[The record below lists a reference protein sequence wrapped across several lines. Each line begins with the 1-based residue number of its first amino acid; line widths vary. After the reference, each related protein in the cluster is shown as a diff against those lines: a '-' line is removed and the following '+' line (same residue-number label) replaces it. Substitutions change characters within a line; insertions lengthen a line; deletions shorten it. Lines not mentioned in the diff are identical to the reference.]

1 MASKST
7 ASPTWP
13 PVLAALLLLGG
24 TMLLFLMLRTA
35 PNQNRWTA
43 FCESIGTSLEGRPL
57 DCYRFGSGAKVVFL
71 SASIHGSEGAGT
83 PLAHQLMDWLE
94 GNPSAI
100 AGVTVWVMPVTN
112 PDGLAAGRRFNA
124 RGVDLNRNF
133 PASNRE
139 EEQRFG
145 PTPLSEPESAA
156 LFEFIG
162 RIQPAAILA
171 IHQPLNCVDYD
182 GPDSA
187 RVLAKRFS
195 RLSGLKLE
203 KLGARPGSLGAW
215 FGETLGRPIVTVEL
229 PRQMIEDPGRLWK
242 KYGPG
247 LIDFISAVREFP
259 AVRPFPK

>member
-1 MASKST
+1 MAMKST

-24 TMLLFLMLRTA
+24 TMLLFLVLRTA
-35 PNQNRWTA
+35 PDQKRWRA
-43 FCESIGTSLEGRPL
+43 FCETIGTSLEGRPL
-57 DCYRFGSGAKVVFL
+57 HCYRFGSGPRTVFF

-83 PLAHQLMDWLE
+83 PLTYHLMDWLE

-100 AGVTVWVMPVTN
+100 AGITVWVMPVTN

-133 PASNRE
+133 PAFNRE

-156 LFEFIG
+156 LYQFIG
-162 RIQPAAILA
+162 RIKPDAILA

-187 RVLAKRFS
+187 GVLAKRFS

-215 FGETLGRPIVTVEL
+215 FGETLGRPMVTVEL
-229 PRQMIEDPGRLWK
+229 PRPVIEEPGKLWNRH
-242 KYGPG
+242 GPG
-247 LIDFISAVREFP
+247 LIDFISAVRDLP
-259 AVRPFPK
+259 D